1 MRSILIA
8 GIGNIFNGDDA
19 FGVEVA
25 HRLMQRP
32 LPPEVKV
39 IDFGI
44 RGIDLTYALL
54 DGYGAAVLVDSAKR
68 GECPG
73 TISIVDL
80 SEAASEPAPADDFML
95 SPHEL
100 DPAKVLRS
108 VAALGGSCDEIFL
121 VGCEPLT
128 FGGEEG
134 LMGLSAP
141 VAAAL
146 DIAVRT
152 VEELADQLIK
162 RERGRVKESTARVE
176 ME

>member
-25 HRLMQRP
+25 RRLKQRP
-32 LPPEVKV
+32 LPLEVHV

-54 DGYGAAVLVDSAKR
+54 DGYGAAVLVDTAQR
-68 GECPG
+68 GESPG

-80 SEAASEPAPADDFML
+80 SEVASEPTFDDDFMF

-108 VAALGGSCDEIFL
+108 VAALGGSCEEIFL

-134 LMGLSAP
+134 LMGLSVP

-162 RERGRVKESTARVE
+162 RDRGQVKACSAGVE
-176 ME
+176 KE